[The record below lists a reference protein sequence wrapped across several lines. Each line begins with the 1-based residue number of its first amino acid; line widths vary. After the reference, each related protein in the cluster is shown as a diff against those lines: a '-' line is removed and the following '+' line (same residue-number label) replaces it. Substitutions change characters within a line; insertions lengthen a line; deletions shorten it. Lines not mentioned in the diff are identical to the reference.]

1 MNVEAYEAGYAAY
14 FAETACPSED
24 PDYMESW
31 MQGYY
36 DAEEDSWEDEG
47 LDDDE

>member
-1 MNVEAYEAGYAAY
+1 MDIEAYEAGYAAY
-14 FAETACPSED
+14 FNESSCFSED

-31 MQGYY
+31 IQGYY
-36 DAEEDSWEDEG
+36 DAEEDSWDDAG